1 VTCGGSGH
9 GGFYIVAFTFQGVC
23 SELCELVKCSVAIVV
38 CMSMCVFSVCF
49 VCLLATNVTWCCE
62 ISFLSVLCGYWC
74 CLCAPFVRVAVCV
87 SLSGLAYN
95 DRLANVRVLLHK
107 RRGVADISLIWSP
120 SFISACVLACLGGN
134 RASLGLL
141 LSFLFG
147 DVCLYVYVGR
157 GGTYV
162 QAHFK
167 SQVKGLTGM
176 ISIGV
181 AFILLHHISGRPFTF
196 TPLFQDKVDSFI
208 SVRVLL
214 HSRQIVVYSLSPW
227 RTISLARPC
236 ASGVV

>member
-1 VTCGGSGH
+1 VG
-9 GGFYIVAFTFQGVC
+9 IGV
-23 SELCELVKCSVAIVV
+23 VYVHP
-38 CMSMCVFSVCF
+38 
-49 VCLLATNVTWCCE
+49 
-62 ISFLSVLCGYWC
+62 LSVWL
-74 CLCAPFVRVAVCV
+74 CV

-95 DRLANVRVLLHK
+95 DRLANVWVLLHK